1 VAVVSQSSSKDDKFA
16 ADDLKA
22 TLKERGVKV
31 AAVAT
36 GARIELLRTKS
47 AVARRLLREEK
58 IAFDAPMRDEGY
70 AVITR
75 GKTAYVIGESA
86 AGVFYGAQTVKQ
98 LVQGNGKAAVLRG
111 AVIRDWPAMKY
122 RGLHDDLSRGPVP
135 TLEFQKKQ
143 IRTLA
148 SLKVNVYSPYFENT
162 MQYKQNPLAALPG
175 GSMSAEDV
183 AELVAYAAK
192 YHIDVIPEQEAFG
205 HLHNVLVWDKYA
217 RLAETPHGAVL
228 APGQPGSLELI
239 KEWFTELDQMFPGKF
254 LHIGADETFEL
265 GRGQTKPDVK
275 QRGLG
280 AVYIEFLNKIHAT
293 LTPLNRRLLFWGD
306 VAMNDPELVKTMP
319 KDMIAVAWQYNPQE
333 NGFEKWLRPF
343 LDAKMETWVAP
354 GVNNWN
360 RVYPNNDWALR
371 NIQRFT
377 ADGQALGSTGALN
390 TVWNDDGEGLFN
402 LDWYGVVFG
411 AAAAWQPGTSDIVQF
426 QRDYAPVFHGDG
438 SGALGQAQQELME
451 VHKVIAR
458 VKLQDATNSLFWADP
473 WSAEGQ
479 EVAQKIRPVLGEIRQ
494 HTEKALT
501 LIANARQ
508 NKNLR
513 ERDAVAGLELGAR
526 RMDFI
531 ALKFLL
537 ADEIAAAYNNAYG
550 AQKDPELS
558 KETGRVLAEISGVNG
573 RCQDLRSGYGYLG
586 DMYKDVWL
594 SENRPFWLNNVLAKY
609 DIAQQMWI
617 MRGERF
623 SKARRQWGQTKTLP
637 APEEVGLPK
646 MVQ

>member
-1 VAVVSQSSSKDDKFA
+1 
-16 ADDLKA
+16 
-22 TLKERGVKV
+22 
-31 AAVAT
+31 
-36 GARIELLRTKS
+36 
-47 AVARRLLREEK
+47 
-58 IAFDAPMRDEGY
+58 
-70 AVITR
+70 
-75 GKTAYVIGESA
+75 
-86 AGVFYGAQTVKQ
+86 
-98 LVQGNGKAAVLRG
+98 
-111 AVIRDWPAMKY
+111 
-122 RGLHDDLSRGPVP
+122 
-135 TLEFQKKQ
+135 
-143 IRTLA
+143 
-148 SLKVNVYSPYFENT
+148 
-162 MQYKQNPLAALPG
+162 
-175 GSMSAEDV
+175 
-183 AELVAYAAK
+183 
-192 YHIDVIPEQEAFG
+192 
-205 HLHNVLVWDKYA
+205 
-217 RLAETPHGAVL
+217 
-228 APGQPGSLELI
+228 
-239 KEWFTELDQMFPGKF
+239 
-254 LHIGADETFEL
+254 
-265 GRGQTKPDVK
+265 
-275 QRGLG
+275 
-280 AVYIEFLNKIHAT
+280 
-293 LTPLNRRLLFWGD
+293 
-306 VAMNDPELVKTMP
+306 
-319 KDMIAVAWQYNPQE
+319 
-333 NGFEKWLRPF
+333 
-343 LDAKMETWVAP
+343 
-354 GVNNWN
+354 
-360 RVYPNNDWALR
+360 
-371 NIQRFT
+371 
-377 ADGQALGSTGALN
+377 
-390 TVWNDDGEGLFN
+390 
-402 LDWYGVVFG
+402 
-411 AAAAWQPGTSDIVQF
+411 
-426 QRDYAPVFHGDG
+426 
-438 SGALGQAQQELME
+438 ME